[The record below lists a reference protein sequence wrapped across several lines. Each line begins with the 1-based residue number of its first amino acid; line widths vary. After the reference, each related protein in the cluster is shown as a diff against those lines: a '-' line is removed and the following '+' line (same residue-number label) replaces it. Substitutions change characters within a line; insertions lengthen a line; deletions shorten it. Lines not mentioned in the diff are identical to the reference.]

1 MDNGCSKHMTGDIKN
16 FVSLKTLQGGGV
28 SFSDGKKGYILG
40 VGKVGKSLEESIDNV
55 YHVGGLKYSLLSV
68 SQICDKGN
76 EVMFTSEKCT
86 VVNLTTK
93 KLILTAQRC
102 KNMYVANLETS
113 HGDDL
118 TFLSAQNENA
128 DMWNWKLGLVSSSLL
143 NKLISKDLVRGLP
156 NLKFVKTKY
165 VKLVSK
171 ENKSDHPSS
180 QRSK

>member
-1 MDNGCSKHMTGDIKN
+1 M
-16 FVSLKTLQGGGV
+16 
-28 SFSDGKKGYILG
+28 
-40 VGKVGKSLEESIDNV
+40 
-55 YHVGGLKYSLLSV
+55 SV

-76 EVMFTSEKCT
+76 EVKFTSEECT
-86 VVNLTTK
+86 VVNITTK
-93 KLILTAQRC
+93 KVILTAQRC

-113 HGDDL
+113 RGDDL
-118 TFLSAQNENA
+118 TCLSAQSENA
-128 DMWNWKLGLVSSSLL
+128 DLWHRRLGHVRSSLL